1 MSPSSLPKL
10 TDAEFEIM
18 AIVWEEGETTVNHVW
33 KTINRKRQAPLSR
46 TTILV
51 QMIRLQEKKWLK
63 HRALGRTFLYCPTR
77 KRDETLET
85 LVGDIHRRFF
95 KGSSSDLVRCL
106 FRSVKIS
113 KAEIN
118 KLKEIINSQEG
129 EPE

>member
-18 AIVWEEGETTVNHVW
+18 GIVWEEGETTVNHVW
-33 KTINRKRQAPLSR
+33 ETISRERQAQLSR

-51 QMIRLQEKKWLK
+51 QMTRLEEKKWLK
-63 HRALGRTFLYCPTR
+63 HRAVGRTFLYYPTR
-77 KRDETLET
+77 KKEETLET

-95 KGSSSDLVRCL
+95 KGSSTDLVRCL
-106 FRSVKIS
+106 FRSVKVS
-113 KAEIN
+113 KKEIR
-118 KLKEIINSQEG
+118 KLKDIINGQEG

>member
-18 AIVWEEGETTVNHVW
+18 GIVWDEGETTVNQVW
-33 KTINRKRQAPLSR
+33 ETINRKRQAPLSR

-51 QMIRLQEKKWLK
+51 QMSRLEEKKWLK
-63 HRALGRTFLYCPTR
+63 HRALGRTFLYYPTR
-77 KRDETLET
+77 KRDKTLEA
-85 LVGDIHRRFF
+85 LVGDIHSRFF

-106 FRSVKIS
+106 FKSVKVS
-113 KAEIN
+113 KAEIQ
-118 KLKEIINSQEG
+118 KLKEIISNQEG